1 MLQKRL
7 YFSLD
12 EFMSSR
18 KERECNDNAPL
29 QDNLY
34 VTPFVTLC
42 YTLGVPSILEVLKL
56 CDYILIKRK
65 KSRSKF
71 CGFLLNCVVT

>member
-29 QDNLY
+29 QDKSGI
-34 VTPFVTLC
+34 VTLC